1 MVNHSSKFERA
12 RELITL
18 SLNSHNILTMNFT
31 GKGNYENNRGL
42 EKLPLIENGSLISSF
57 FFKIGMHI
65 GNWMKGAW

>member
-1 MVNHSSKFERA
+1 MK
-12 RELITL
+12 
-18 SLNSHNILTMNFT
+18 FT
-31 GKGNYENNRGL
+31 GRGNYENNRGL